1 MRTVVITGSSKGI
14 GLGLAHHFL
23 KRGHR
28 VMLSSFARKEMEQEL
43 DKARQLYGVDNV
55 AACACDVTDVEQL
68 RGLWQA
74 AVDQFGTVDLWL
86 NNAGIANTTRLLCEL
101 ETREIPRVV
110 GTNLTGVMFG
120 TQVALQGMLAQGSG
134 QVYNSEGFGSDD
146 MVVRGLSVYGAT
158 KRAVRYF
165 SEAVAQ
171 EVEGHPVQVGT
182 ISPGIVL
189 TDFLIDDMRR
199 MNPEQLETTKV
210 VYNALADDVD
220 TVTDFLVEE
229 LLVNRENGK
238 RIIWMTEEKANA
250 YFADEGRLSRDLFS
264 QYGL

>member
-1 MRTVVITGSSKGI
+1 MKNVVITGSSKGI
-14 GLGLAHHFL
+14 GLGLAHHFM

-28 VMLSSFARKEMEQEL
+28 VMLSSFARQEMEQEL
-43 DKARQLYGVDNV
+43 DKARQLYGADNV

-68 RGLWQA
+68 RGLWKS
-74 AVDQFGTVDLWL
+74 AVDRFATVDIWV
-86 NNAGIANTTRLLCEL
+86 NNAGIANTTRLLWEL

-110 GTNLTGVMFG
+110 GTNLTGVIFG

-146 MVVRGLSVYGAT
+146 MVVKGLSVYGAT

-165 SEAVAQ
+165 SEALAQ

-189 TDFLIDDMRR
+189 TDFLLDDMRK
-199 MNPEQLETTKV
+199 MDPEQLETTKA

-220 TVTDFLVEE
+220 TVTNFLVEE
-229 LLVNRENGK
+229 LLVNRENGR
-238 RIIWMTEEKANA
+238 RIIWMTEEKANQ
-250 YFADEGRLSRDLFS
+250 YFADESRLARDLFS

>member
-1 MRTVVITGSSKGI
+1 VI
-14 GLGLAHHFL
+14 AHHFL

-28 VMLSSFARKEMEQEL
+28 VMLSSFARQEMEQEL
-43 DKARQLYGVDNV
+43 DKARQLYGADKV
-55 AACACDVTDVEQL
+55 AGFACDVTDVGQL
-68 RGLWQA
+68 RGLWKA
-74 AVDQFGTVDLWL
+74 AVDQFGTVDIWL
-86 NNAGIANTTRLLCEL
+86 NNAGIANTTRLLWEL

-110 GTNLTGVMFG
+110 GTNLTGVICG

-189 TDFLIDDMRR
+189 TDFLIDDMRK
-199 MNPEQLETTKV
+199 MDPEQLETTKV

-220 TVTDFLVEE
+220 TVTNFLVEE
-229 LLVNRENGK
+229 LLVNRENGR
-238 RIIWMTEEKANA
+238 RIMWMTEEKANA
-250 YFADEGRLSRDLFS
+250 YFADESRLARDLFS

>member
-1 MRTVVITGSSKGI
+1 MKNVVITGSSKGI

-28 VMLSSFARKEMEQEL
+28 VMLSSFARQEMEQEL
-43 DKARQLYGVDNV
+43 EKARTLYGADKV
-55 AACACDVTDVEQL
+55 AGCACDVTDIAQV

-74 AVDQFGTVDLWL
+74 AVDRFGTVDIWL
-86 NNAGIANTTRLLCEL
+86 NNAGIANTTRQLWEL
-101 ETREIPRVV
+101 ESREIPRVV
-110 GTNLTGVMFG
+110 STNLTGVMYG

-146 MVVRGLSVYGAT
+146 MLVNGLSVYGAT
-158 KRAVRYF
+158 KRGVRYF

-171 EVEGHPVQVGT
+171 EVEGRPVQVGT

-189 TDFLIDDMRR
+189 TDFLIDDMRK
-199 MNPEQLETTKV
+199 MAPDQLEITKA
-210 VYNALADDVD
+210 VYNVLADDVD
-220 TVTDFLVEE
+220 TVTNFLVEE
-229 LLVNRENGK
+229 VLVNRENGR
-238 RIIWMTEEKANA
+238 RIMWMPEEKANE
-250 YFADEGRLSRDLFS
+250 YFADESRLSRDLFS